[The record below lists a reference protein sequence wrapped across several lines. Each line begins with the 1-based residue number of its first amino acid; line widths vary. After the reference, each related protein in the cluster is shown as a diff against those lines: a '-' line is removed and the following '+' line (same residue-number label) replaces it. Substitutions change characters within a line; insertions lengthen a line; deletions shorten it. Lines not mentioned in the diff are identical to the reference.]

1 VRQFTAGSSES
12 TPTAMPLD
20 KQDSAWGHDQ
30 QDGVWNL
37 SHRQYAV
44 AQPCVALAPISVYS
58 RSHALCKLV
67 PAIWLLPCRAVG
79 GSCRSDTSPLST
91 TNLPAASFCISLDVV
106 SRTRDLI

>member
-1 VRQFTAGSSES
+1 MREFTAGSSES

-20 KQDSAWGHDQ
+20 KQDSAWWGHDQ

-58 RSHALCKLV
+58 RSHVLCKLV
-67 PAIWLLPCRAVG
+67 PAIWLLPCRAVPSAVPVG
-79 GSCRSDTSPLST
+79 QTRLHSPLQTYQQHPS
-91 TNLPAASFCISLDVV
+91 V
-106 SRTRDLI
+106 SA